1 MPDKIWDVIKNIPY
15 TIELIK
21 LALIFMAM
29 WLSYVVSKKYLL
41 GLIYKFF
48 AKTRT
53 KWDDVLIKNKVFNQL
68 ILLIPAIVFY
78 YGLQA
83 FPALFSY
90 GQKLVY
96 VYVIINIIL
105 VSNKLLD
112 SFVDIYNTYPISARR
127 PIKGYVQ
134 LVKIF
139 VYIIG
144 GIFLISIIL
153 DKSPWGLVSG
163 IGALTAVLMLIF
175 KDTVLSFVASI
186 QLASYDLLRK
196 GDWIEMSAF
205 GANGDV
211 IDIAL
216 HTVKVQNFD
225 KTIVA
230 IPTYKFLD
238 HSFKN
243 WRGMEEAG
251 ARRIKRSILID
262 QSSIKFVDD
271 QLMDRLSKIDILK
284 NYLSHKKKE
293 IEEYNKEV
301 GASPESVLN
310 GRRLTNLGTLRAYI
324 LAYLKAHPNIRQDM
338 TLIVRH
344 LQPTADK
351 GLPIEIYC
359 FVNDTNWTNYEAIQA
374 DIFDHILAA
383 LPEFHLRAYQR
394 NALLDTRQ

>member
-1 MPDKIWDVIKNIPY
+1 MLDKIWDGLANIPY
-15 TIELIK
+15 GIDLVK
-21 LALIFMAM
+21 LAFVFIVS
-29 WLSYVVSKKYLL
+29 WLSYVVSQKYLL
-41 GLIYKFF
+41 GLINKILT
-48 AKTRT
+48 KTKT

-68 ILLIPAIVFY
+68 ILLIPAMVFY
-78 YGLQA
+78 YGLKA
-83 FPALFSY
+83 LPTLFSY
-90 GQKLVY
+90 GQKIVSIY
-96 VYVIINIIL
+96 VTFIIIL
-105 VSNKLLD
+105 VVNKLLD

-127 PIKGYVQ
+127 PIKGYLQ

-153 DKSPWGLVSG
+153 DKSPWGLISG

-186 QLASYDLLRK
+186 QIASYDLLRK
-196 GDWIEMSAF
+196 GDWIEMPAF
-205 GANGDV
+205 GADGDV

-230 IPTYKFLD
+230 IPTFKFLD

-262 QSSIKFVDD
+262 QSSIKFLDD
-271 QLMDRLSKIDILK
+271 ELMERLSKIDILK
-284 NYLSHKKKE
+284 SYLEQKRIE
-293 IEEYNKEV
+293 IEEHNKNV

-324 LAYLKAHPNIRQDM
+324 LAYLKSHPNIRQDL

-351 GLPIEIYC
+351 GLPLEIYC
-359 FVNDTNWTNYEAIQA
+359 FVNDTNWANYEAIQA

-394 NALLDTRQ
+394 NALVDRRI

>member
-1 MPDKIWDVIKNIPY
+1 MPDKIWDGIKNIPY
-15 TIELIK
+15 AIELIK

-29 WLSYVVSKKYLL
+29 WLSYIVSKKYLL

-83 FPALFSY
+83 FPALLSY

-96 VYVIINIIL
+96 VYIIINIIL

-134 LVKIF
+134 LIKIF
-139 VYIIG
+139 AYIIG
-144 GIFLISIIL
+144 GIFLVSIIL
-153 DKSPWGLVSG
+153 DKSPWGLISG

-186 QLASYDLLRK
+186 QIASYDLLRK
-196 GDWIEMSAF
+196 DDWIEMPAF

-230 IPTYKFLD
+230 IPTFKFLD

-251 ARRIKRSILID
+251 ARRIKRSVLID
-262 QSSIKFVDD
+262 QSSIKFVDN
-271 QLMDRLSKIDILK
+271 QLMERLSKIDILK

-293 IEEYNKEV
+293 IDEHNKEA

-324 LAYLKAHPNIRQDM
+324 LAYLKAHPSIRQDM

-359 FVNDTNWTNYEAIQA
+359 FVNDTNWANYEAIQA

>member
-1 MPDKIWDVIKNIPY
+1 MPDKIWDGIKNIPY
-15 TIELIK
+15 AIELIK

-29 WLSYVVSKKYLL
+29 WLSYIVSKKYLL
-41 GLIYKFF
+41 GLINKFF

-83 FPALFSY
+83 FPALLSY

-96 VYVIINIIL
+96 VYIIINIIL

-134 LVKIF
+134 LIKIF
-139 VYIIG
+139 AYIIG
-144 GIFLISIIL
+144 GIFLVSIIL
-153 DKSPWGLVSG
+153 DKSPWGLISG

-186 QLASYDLLRK
+186 QIASYDLLRK
-196 GDWIEMSAF
+196 DDWIEMPAF

-230 IPTYKFLD
+230 IPTFKFLD

-251 ARRIKRSILID
+251 ARRIKRSVLID
-262 QSSIKFVDD
+262 QSSIKFVDN
-271 QLMDRLSKIDILK
+271 QLMERLSKIDILK

-293 IEEYNKEV
+293 IDEHNKEA
-301 GASPESVLN
+301 GANPESVLN

-324 LAYLKAHPNIRQDM
+324 LAYLKAHPSIRQDM

-359 FVNDTNWTNYEAIQA
+359 FVNDTNWANYEAIQA

>member
-1 MPDKIWDVIKNIPY
+1 MLDKIWDGIKNIPY
-15 TIELIK
+15 AIELIK

-29 WLSYVVSKKYLL
+29 WLSYIVSKKYLL
-41 GLIYKFF
+41 GLINKFF

-96 VYVIINIIL
+96 VYIVINIIL

-134 LVKIF
+134 LIKIF
-139 VYIIG
+139 AYIIG
-144 GIFLISIIL
+144 GIFLVSIIL
-153 DKSPWGLVSG
+153 DKSPWGLISG

-186 QLASYDLLRK
+186 QIASYDLLRK
-196 GDWIEMSAF
+196 GDWIEMPAF

-230 IPTYKFLD
+230 IPTFKFLD

-271 QLMDRLSKIDILK
+271 QLMERLSKIDILK

-293 IEEYNKEV
+293 IKEYNKET

-310 GRRLTNLGTLRAYI
+310 GRRLTNVGTLRAYI
-324 LAYLKAHPNIRQDM
+324 LAYLKAHPKIRQDM

-359 FVNDTNWTNYEAIQA
+359 FVNDTNWANYEAIQA

>member
-1 MPDKIWDVIKNIPY
+1 MPDKIWDGIKNIPY
-15 TIELIK
+15 AIELIK

-29 WLSYVVSKKYLL
+29 WLSYIVSKKYLL

-83 FPALFSY
+83 FPALLSY

-96 VYVIINIIL
+96 VYIIINIIL

-144 GIFLISIIL
+144 GIFLVSIIL

-186 QLASYDLLRK
+186 QIASYDLLRK
-196 GDWIEMSAF
+196 GDWIEMPAF
-205 GANGDV
+205 GADGDV

-230 IPTYKFLD
+230 IPTFKFLD

-251 ARRIKRSILID
+251 ARRIKRSVLID
-262 QSSIKFVDD
+262 QSSIKFVDN
-271 QLMDRLSKIDILK
+271 QLMERLSKIDILK

-293 IEEYNKEV
+293 IDEHNKEA

-324 LAYLKAHPNIRQDM
+324 LAYLKAHPSIRQDM

-359 FVNDTNWTNYEAIQA
+359 FVNDTNWANYEAIQA

>member
-1 MPDKIWDVIKNIPY
+1 MPDKIWDGIKNIPY
-15 TIELIK
+15 AIELIK

-29 WLSYVVSKKYLL
+29 WLSYIVSKKYLL

-83 FPALFSY
+83 FPALLSY

-96 VYVIINIIL
+96 VYIIINIIL

-134 LVKIF
+134 LIKIF
-139 VYIIG
+139 AYIIG
-144 GIFLISIIL
+144 GIFLVSIIL
-153 DKSPWGLVSG
+153 DKSPWGLISG

-186 QLASYDLLRK
+186 QIASYDLLRK
-196 GDWIEMSAF
+196 GDWIEMPAF

-230 IPTYKFLD
+230 IPTFKFLD

-251 ARRIKRSILID
+251 ARRIKRSVLID
-262 QSSIKFVDD
+262 QSSIKFVDN
-271 QLMDRLSKIDILK
+271 QLMERLSKIDILK

-293 IEEYNKEV
+293 IDEHNKEA

-324 LAYLKAHPNIRQDM
+324 LAYLKAHPSIRQDM

-359 FVNDTNWTNYEAIQA
+359 FVNDTNWANYEAIQA

>member
-1 MPDKIWDVIKNIPY
+1 MPDKIWDGIKNIPY
-15 TIELIK
+15 AIELIK

-29 WLSYVVSKKYLL
+29 WLSYIVSKKYLL

-83 FPALFSY
+83 FPALLSY

-96 VYVIINIIL
+96 VYIIINIIL

-144 GIFLISIIL
+144 GIFLVSIIL

-186 QLASYDLLRK
+186 QIASYDLLRK
-196 GDWIEMSAF
+196 GDWIEMPAF
-205 GANGDV
+205 GADGDV

-230 IPTYKFLD
+230 IPTFKFLD

-251 ARRIKRSILID
+251 ARRIKRSVLID
-262 QSSIKFVDD
+262 QSSIKFVDN
-271 QLMDRLSKIDILK
+271 QLMERLSKIDILK

-293 IEEYNKEV
+293 IDEHNKEA

-324 LAYLKAHPNIRQDM
+324 LAYLKAHPSIRQDM

>member
-1 MPDKIWDVIKNIPY
+1 MLDKIWDGIKNIPY
-15 TIELIK
+15 AIELIK

-29 WLSYVVSKKYLL
+29 WLSYIVSKKYLL
-41 GLIYKFF
+41 GLINKFF

-96 VYVIINIIL
+96 VYIVINIIL

-134 LVKIF
+134 LIKIF
-139 VYIIG
+139 AYIIG
-144 GIFLISIIL
+144 GIFLVSIIL
-153 DKSPWGLVSG
+153 DKSPWGLISG

-186 QLASYDLLRK
+186 QIASYDLLRK
-196 GDWIEMSAF
+196 GDWIEMPAF

-230 IPTYKFLD
+230 IPTFKFLD

-271 QLMDRLSKIDILK
+271 QLMERLSKIDILK

-293 IEEYNKEV
+293 IKEYNKET

-324 LAYLKAHPNIRQDM
+324 LAYLKAHPSIRQDM

-359 FVNDTNWTNYEAIQA
+359 FVNDTNWANYEAIQA